1 MNSILVMKIIFDY
14 NCVTMTT
21 SDLIENW
28 LEQLQ
33 ASGYRLTEP
42 RRAIVELVATSDHA
56 LSPIEIYDIGRQEYP
71 RLGLVTVYRTLERLE
86 DLGLI
91 QRVHSPDGCHRYLR
105 AFEGHQHLLIC
116 TRCGRVEMFAGDDI
130 DPLTRRVEQA
140 TGYQVEDHWLQ
151 LFGVCPRCHA

>member
-1 MNSILVMKIIFDY
+1 MQASH
-14 NCVTMTT
+14 
-21 SDLIENW
+21 LIQNW

-33 ASGYRLTEP
+33 ASGYRVTEP
-42 RRAIVELVATSDHA
+42 RRTIVELVASADHA
-56 LSPIEIYDIGRQEYP
+56 LSPIEIYDSGRHECP

-86 DLGLI
+86 ELGLV

-130 DPLTRRVEQA
+130 EPLAQRVEQS
-140 TGYQVEDHWLQ
+140 TGYQVQDHWLQ
-151 LFGVCPRCHA
+151 FFGVCPRCSA